1 VRQGRH
7 WELLALRH
15 AAHIKPTANGWAV
28 MRTALPAYL
37 LAWPLLFLLMQ
48 LGPISLFIE
57 TPLLL
62 VDSRTVFYLLFAVL
76 AAIRL
81 ASGRGLGDGK
91 WVAVLAV
98 WLAGYVLSFIAN
110 ADLDPNYFDFNSG
123 FLCFLA
129 VCLFVLSC
137 RDVIDWELVVK
148 AFAVA
153 MIAISSFGVVSF
165 FRNDLVHL
173 VPSTLSH
180 LIAQSTDDSGL
191 SSISRSWGEQLWRPC
206 GGKTVYIPSA
216 IILFGLYFRSVEMGS
231 PCATL
236 NFAVI
241 VSAVS
246 LLISGQRAAFIAL
259 LYLVICVLWRSRTS
273 ALVTALVILPLCV
286 TEPVSDAL
294 KVLYDATFGAK
305 LEAVAE
311 AQISRVDIWPAAIEC
326 LTQNWSYAAFGV
338 SEGCLISASSGSY
351 LSDFS
356 SNPHSLLL
364 YVWAS
369 SGLLG
374 VSALGAVIFRLGA
387 NAHHGM
393 RLWRI
398 LFFWVLLSDL
408 CFAGFGFYL
417 DNVRSDFLNIALLIS
432 VGTILGSDADRPER
446 RCQRGRRCA

>member
-1 VRQGRH
+1 
-7 WELLALRH
+7 LKH
-15 AAHIKPTANGWAV
+15 AAQIKLKANSGAV

-37 LAWPLLFLLMQ
+37 LAWPLLFLLMRV
-48 LGPISLFIE
+48 GPISLFVE
-57 TPLLL
+57 TQLLL
-62 VDSRTVFYLLFAVL
+62 IDSRIIFYLLFAFL

-81 ASGRGLGDGK
+81 VSGRGLGAGK
-91 WVAVLAV
+91 GVAVLSV

-123 FLCFLA
+123 FLCFFA
-129 VCLFVLSC
+129 ACLFVLSC
-137 RDVIDWELVVK
+137 WDVIDWELVVK

-153 MIAISSFGVVSF
+153 MIAISLIGGASF
-165 FRNDLVHL
+165 FRNDLARL
-173 VPSTLSH
+173 VPSALSH
-180 LIAQSTDDSGL
+180 LIAQSTDDPGL

-206 GGKTVYIPSA
+206 GGKTVYVPSA
-216 IILFGLYFRSVEMGS
+216 IILFGLYFRSIEMGR
-231 PCATL
+231 PCTTL

-273 ALVTALVILPLCV
+273 LLCITFVLLPLCF
-286 TEPVSDAL
+286 TEPLVKAL

-305 LEAVAE
+305 LQAVAE
-311 AQISRVDIWPAAIEC
+311 AQFSRLDIWSAAIEC
-326 LTQNWSYAAFGV
+326 LTQHWTYAVFGV
-338 SEGCLISASSGSY
+338 SEGSLISASSGSY
-351 LSDFS
+351 LSEFTS
-356 SNPHSLLL
+356 SPHSLLL

-374 VSALGAVIFRLGA
+374 VAALGAVILRLGA

-393 RLWRI
+393 SLWRI
-398 LFFWVLLSDL
+398 LFFWVLLGDL
-408 CFAGFGFYL
+408 CVAGFSFYL

-432 VGTILGSDADRPER
+432 VGTVLGSDADRPER